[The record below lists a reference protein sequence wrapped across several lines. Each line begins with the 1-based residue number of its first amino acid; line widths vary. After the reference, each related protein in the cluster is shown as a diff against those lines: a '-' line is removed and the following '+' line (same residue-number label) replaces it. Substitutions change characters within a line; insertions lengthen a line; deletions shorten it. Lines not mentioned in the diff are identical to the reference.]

1 MLTPDQELTLEIA
14 VEDAL
19 FRIKREYK
27 RTNGQIYLGFSGGK
41 DSTVMAHLIKMAELP
56 TDIPFVFANTGIELE
71 ATLRFV
77 QEFDYPNIHIV
88 KPRKPFA
95 QVLKE
100 NGKPALSKLKSEAL
114 STYHK
119 NIDNNPMQF
128 SRVRQLVT
136 GERERGG
143 VKLGTPA
150 SQRLANKHYHFLH
163 PDLGFQVSNRC
174 CSYLK
179 KYPFADF
186 EKEHQMRGS
195 FNGMRTAEGG
205 TRSLMLT
212 SCVRVDRKKGEE
224 FYFSTPIFDWS
235 NEVVDLFI
243 KKYNIRLSDAY
254 EKYGMVRTGCMGCP
268 YGRNVEQ
275 ELKILYDH
283 EPNRYKATM
292 FWLKDVYMN
301 QMVECEWD
309 EDYMEEYRAFELI
322 REQRRQEMLN
332 TYRPKN

>member
-1 MLTPDQELTLEIA
+1 MLTEAQELELEIA
-14 VEDAL
+14 IEDAL

-27 RTNGQIYLGFSGGK
+27 RTNGRIYLAFSGGK

-56 TDIPFVFANTGIELE
+56 TNIPFVFSNTGIELD

-77 QEFDYPNIHIV
+77 KEFPYENIVIV
-88 KPRKPFA
+88 NPRKPFA
-95 QVLKE
+95 QVLRE
-100 NGKPALSKLKSEAL
+100 NGKPALSKLKSEML
-114 STYHK
+114 STYQKH
-119 NIDNNPMQF
+119 IDEPLQY
-128 SRVRQLVT
+128 SRTRQLIT
-136 GERERGG
+136 GEREKGG

-150 SQRLANKHYHFLH
+150 SQRLANKHFQFLH
-163 PDLGFQVSNRC
+163 PELGFKISNRC

-186 EKEHQMRGS
+186 EKENEMMGS

-212 SCVRVDRKKGEE
+212 SCVRVDQKKGKE

-235 NEVVDLFI
+235 NEVVELFI
-243 KKYNIRLSDAY
+243 KKYNIKLSDAY

-268 YGRNVEQ
+268 FGQNLKQ

-283 EPNRYKATM
+283 EPNKYKATM

-309 EDYMEEYRAFELI
+309 EDYMNEYREFLPTLET
-322 REQRRQEMLN
+322 RRQEMLDKF
-332 TYRPKN
+332 RPKK